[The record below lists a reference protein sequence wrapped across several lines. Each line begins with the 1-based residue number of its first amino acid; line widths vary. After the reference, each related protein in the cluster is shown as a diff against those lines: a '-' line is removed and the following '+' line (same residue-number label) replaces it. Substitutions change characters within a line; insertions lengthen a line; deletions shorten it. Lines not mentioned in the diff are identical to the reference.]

1 MVSAATERF
10 LAWRYIRARSGDGFI
25 SLTSWLAVIGMVL
38 GVATLILV
46 SSLMNGIQTEMRNQ
60 LLGVGGHISVSG
72 NGGRIALYSEL
83 AAHLASIP
91 GVKSATPK
99 IEGQVMLSAHGVARG
114 AQVMAVPMG
123 EGALSEGG
131 LLDQHMT
138 SGKADE
144 GLFNGGVLIGEGI
157 ANAMGLRVGDS
168 ITFISPNGQ
177 ATIAGMV
184 PRIKAYPVGGI
195 FKLGMH
201 AYDSSLV
208 VMPFELAQTFF
219 KMTNGG
225 GDDTVSQIEIMLN
238 DSDDASALVPV
249 IARGLSPTAR
259 VEDWQST
266 NAGVFAALTIQRNVM
281 VIILTL
287 IVLVAA
293 FNIVACLVMLVKE
306 KRGDIGILRTL
317 GATRGAILR
326 IFMYA
331 GFVLGLIGSVIGV
344 VLGMLLA
351 RYIESV
357 RIFFEAVTG
366 QSLLPENIYFLSTL
380 PTKTDPSQVLAII
393 LFAFVL
399 SLLATLYPALKAARL
414 KPVEALKHE

>member
-1 MVSAATERF
+1 MVTGATERF

-46 SSLMNGIQTEMRNQ
+46 TSLMNGIQTEMRNQ
-60 LLGVGGHISVSG
+60 LLGVGGHITVSS
-72 NGGRIALYSEL
+72 RAFALTDYD
-83 AAHLASIP
+83 ALASHITSID

-99 IEGQVMLSAHGVARG
+99 IEGQVMVSAHGVARG
-114 AQVMAVPMG
+114 AQVMAIPDAMLKG
-123 EGALSEGG
+123 HSLFAERI
-131 LLDQHMT
+131 T
-138 SGKADE
+138 SGSIDSMLTE
-144 GLFNGGVLIGEGI
+144 DGVMIGDGI
-157 ANAMGLRVGDS
+157 ASAMGLRVGDN
-168 ITFISPNGQ
+168 ITFISPEGH

-184 PRIKAYPVGGI
+184 PRIKAYTVRAI

-201 AYDSSLV
+201 AYDSSLIV
-208 VMPFELAQTFF
+208 APFESAQKFF
-219 KMTNGG
+219 RLQRESGNA
-225 GDDTVSQIEIMLN
+225 VSNIEVMLN

-249 IARGLSPTAR
+249 IARDLSGNAQ
-259 VEDWQST
+259 VQDWQSA

-326 IFMYA
+326 IFIYA
-331 GFVLGLIGSVIGV
+331 GFVLGCIGSVIGV

-357 RIFFEAVTG
+357 RIFFEHLTG

-380 PTKTDPSQVLAII
+380 PTKTDPSQVITI
-393 LFAFVL
+393 VVFAFVL

>member
-1 MVSAATERF
+1 MLTGATERF

-46 SSLMNGIQTEMRNQ
+46 TSLMNGIQTEMRNQ

-72 NGGRIALYSEL
+72 AGGIALYDEL
-83 AAHLASIP
+83 GVYLSSIP

-99 IEGQVMLSAHGVARG
+99 IDGQVMLSAHGVARG

-123 EGALSEGG
+123 QGALVEGG
-131 LLDQHMT
+131 LFDKHMV
-138 SGKADE
+138 SGKMWE
-144 GLFNGGVLIGEGI
+144 GLFNGGLLIGEGI
-157 ANAMGLRVGDS
+157 ANAMGLKVGDTLT
-168 ITFISPNGQ
+168 IISPNGQ

-184 PRIKAYPVGGI
+184 PRIKAYPIGGI

-208 VMPFELAQTFF
+208 VMPFEAAETFF
-219 KMTNGG
+219 RMRNAGN
-225 GDDTVSQIEIMLN
+225 DPLVSQIEVMLN
-238 DSDDASALVPV
+238 DSDDAAALVPV
-249 IARGLSPTAR
+249 IAKGLSPSAR

-326 IFMYA
+326 IFIYA

-357 RIFFEAVTG
+357 RIFFEKLTG

-380 PTKTDPSQVLAII
+380 PTKTDPSQVITI
-393 LFAFVL
+393 VIFAFLL
-399 SLLATLYPALKAARL
+399 SLLATLYPAFKAARL